1 MVPHHRQIPH
11 VFVFAPGQVTQ
22 ASGQSQA
29 APMLVAPQHACI
41 DPNNLHLVGKCDFSY
56 VVTRVQDEP
65 HYRVMATESIVRG
78 GATAALAGDCTD
90 NGKAATGPNATYY
103 PNAGFG
109 RR

>member
-56 VVTRVQDEP
+56 VVTRVRDEP
-65 HYRVMATESIVRG
+65 HYRVMASESIVKG

-90 NGKAATGPNATYY
+90 DGTTQARGLAVAK
-103 PNAGFG
+103 
-109 RR
+109 